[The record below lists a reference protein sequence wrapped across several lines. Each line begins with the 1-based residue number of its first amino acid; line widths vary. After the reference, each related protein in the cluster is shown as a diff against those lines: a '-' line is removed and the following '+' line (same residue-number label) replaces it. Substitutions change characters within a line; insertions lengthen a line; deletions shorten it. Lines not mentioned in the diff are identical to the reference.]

1 MNSCNRRIAQE
12 TFRSKRIS
20 EQKVDKYVRNGF
32 AVDRDSKGNKTI
44 TCVQDYAEA
53 IDLIEKFSRKEKKF
67 IISDDLKRNMEK
79 MCTRQ
84 VGKKLSRIATPVER
98 MDPSEVQS
106 PSNDKR
112 DQMILPMVSI
122 AD

>member
-1 MNSCNRRIAQE
+1 M
-12 TFRSKRIS
+12 
-20 EQKVDKYVRNGF
+20 
-32 AVDRDSKGNKTI
+32 DRDSKGNKTI

-53 IDLIEKFSRKEKKF
+53 IDLIETFSRKDKKY

-98 MDPSEVQS
+98 MDPAEV
-106 PSNDKR
+106 
-112 DQMILPMVSI
+112 
-122 AD
+122 